1 MHRVRPVGDP
11 PRRWW
16 HPVRVRAALSLGVVL
31 SVGTMGT
38 MAYWTDSVTVQGTM
52 FSAGTIDLKVEN
64 SDGPV
69 SFTTINLA
77 NMVPGN
83 TTAGVLEIK
92 NAGSA
97 SLKYDAVS
105 SATNADGKDLRGTL
119 VVKVTG
125 DTATTGSKPSQ
136 TCSGS
141 ALAGTGTSLNA
152 ALITT
157 KRLLAAG
164 ASERLCLQ
172 VTLPAAA
179 PSALQGAATEV
190 TITFTATSDLS

>member
-1 MHRVRPVGDP
+1 MESIRPQRKWWRSVRL
-11 PRRWW
+11 
-16 HPVRVRAALSLGVVL
+16 RALLSLGVVASL
-31 SVGTMGT
+31 GATGT
-38 MAYWTDSVTVQGTM
+38 MAYWTDSVIVQGTT

-92 NAGSA
+92 NSGVS

-105 SATNADGKDLRGTL
+105 VATNADGKDLRGSL

-125 DTATTGSKPSQ
+125 DTATTGAKPAQ
-136 TCSGS
+136 TCAGS
-141 ALAGTGTSLNA
+141 ALSGTGTSLNA
-152 ALITT
+152 TLIST

-164 ASERLCLQ
+164 ASEKLCLQ

-179 PSALQGAATEV
+179 PSALQGAVTNV
-190 TITFTATSDLS
+190 TITFTGTSDLS